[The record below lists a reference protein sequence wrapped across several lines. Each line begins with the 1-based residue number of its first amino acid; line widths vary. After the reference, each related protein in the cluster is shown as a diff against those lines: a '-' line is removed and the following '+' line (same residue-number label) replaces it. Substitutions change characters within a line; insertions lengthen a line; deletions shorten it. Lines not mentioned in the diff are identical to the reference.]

1 MGGGCKGSWGMIKDS
16 FGGGAGGVVAAIE
29 EEEEREEELDLS
41 K

>member
-1 MGGGCKGSWGMIKDS
+1 MIKDS

-41 K
+41 AALSSCFSSMF